1 MPSSIIK
8 EFSVELA
15 NPLHKLLNKIVQSCD
30 WPIQWKTEYV
40 TPIGKIPQPE
50 TEDDLRPIALT
61 AFFSKVMEHFVVMWL
76 LEVIGDKLDM
86 RQYGG
91 MKGNSISHYLIE
103 LINFIL
109 YNQDN
114 EDPTAVLICLIDF
127 AKAFNRQ
134 YHSIL
139 ITKLSDMGVP
149 SWLLKLVASFLQNR
163 TMIVRFKGKLSNP
176 KPLPGGGP
184 QGTLL
189 GLLLFLVLVNDV
201 VFEGQSNNNGE
212 IITSKKRIKLMNELH
227 LKFVDDLTV
236 AESANMKTLEACP
249 LEERPQPDPYHS
261 RTGQKLRPENSK
273 VFHQISKTV
282 DYAKDNNMQIN
293 FSKTKLMLFNPCKI
307 RDFMPRFEVEGSEID
322 LVEVTKLLGVVIRSD
337 LSWSSNTYY
346 IIERANKKLWC
357 LRRLKKLG
365 ANRDDLK
372 DVYEKQIRSILE
384 YAVPVW
390 HSSITGEERLMIERV
405 QKSALYITLGDDYCS
420 YVSALKEM
428 NMVTLFERRRKLC
441 LKFAKKSLKSP
452 KFSNWFK
459 VNEKQFNSRST
470 PPKYCEVYSRCK
482 RYEMSPISYL
492 TKLLNNYIKK

>member
-1 MPSSIIK
+1 MLQENSSCKEPQSGVTGDLPSSIIK
-8 EFSVELA
+8 EFSVEVA

-176 KPLPGGGP
+176 KPLPGAGP

-212 IITSKKRIKLMNELH
+212 II
-227 LKFVDDLTV
+227 
-236 AESANMKTLEACP
+236 
-249 LEERPQPDPYHS
+249 EENQ
-261 RTGQKLRPENSK
+261 
-273 VFHQISKTV
+273 
-282 DYAKDNNMQIN
+282 
-293 FSKTKLMLFNPCKI
+293 
-307 RDFMPRFEVEGSEID
+307 
-322 LVEVTKLLGVVIRSD
+322 
-337 LSWSSNTYY
+337 TY
-346 IIERANKKLWC
+346 E
-357 LRRLKKLG
+357 
-365 ANRDDLK
+365 
-372 DVYEKQIRSILE
+372 
-384 YAVPVW
+384 
-390 HSSITGEERLMIERV
+390 
-405 QKSALYITLGDDYCS
+405 
-420 YVSALKEM
+420 
-428 NMVTLFERRRKLC
+428 
-441 LKFAKKSLKSP
+441 
-452 KFSNWFK
+452 
-459 VNEKQFNSRST
+459 
-470 PPKYCEVYSRCK
+470 
-482 RYEMSPISYL
+482 
-492 TKLLNNYIKK
+492 